1 MRRKYAHTLKRSGFE
16 EEDVDPNASVS
27 NMSDCMLL
35 IAVAVMIALIT
46 HWNID
51 ITGATQVD
59 TDAMQHVDDPIVD
72 AKGESSDGSTEY
84 EQAGTVYKDT
94 KTGELYIVK

>member
-1 MRRKYAHTLKRSGFE
+1 MRRKYSHTLKRSGFE

-59 TDAMQHVDDPIVD
+59 TEAMQQVEDPLIN
-72 AKGESSDGSTEY
+72 ANGESSDGDTKY

-94 KTGELYIVK
+94 ETGELYIVK